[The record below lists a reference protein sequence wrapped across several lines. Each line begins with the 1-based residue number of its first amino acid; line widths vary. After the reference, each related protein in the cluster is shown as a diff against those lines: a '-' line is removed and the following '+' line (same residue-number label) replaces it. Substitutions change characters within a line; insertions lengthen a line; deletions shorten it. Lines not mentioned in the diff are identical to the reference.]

1 MGILCGVVGS
11 QDKNSCSPVSH
22 KLGEDMEQAFI
33 IMQIGN
39 PELDRV
45 CAEAIVPALKAC
57 GFDPK
62 RVDKHN
68 EGGLLKSE
76 IIRFIEG
83 SEIIVADLTNERP
96 NCYLEVGYAMGVD
109 KFRNLILTARDD
121 HNQDSPKFQPG
132 SAKVHFDLIGYDVL
146 FWNAAN
152 LPAFRGELEKRVKRR
167 LSIIGRTG
175 GVAASAWDKD
185 WLDRH
190 SSASRAGLSK
200 VGLTGLMEIR
210 HALSPP
216 KPNVTPSELL
226 QAARQAEIH
235 TFGWPIGVVL
245 DTDQRPRPV
254 SDGILAEIP
263 APNSFDYWSLRR
275 NGDFYLL
282 KSLFEDRYRPECILY
297 DTRII
302 RVTEALLHC
311 ARLYTRLGVPTASMV
326 RFALFHAGLKG
337 RVLSKNVQGVGLARK
352 SIEDEIETETQFAL
366 TEVESNLPQLV
377 KKLVAPLLELFD
389 FFKLRDQEYARLV
402 DGFVAES
409 CRS

>member
-1 MGILCGVVGS
+1 
-11 QDKNSCSPVSH
+11 
-22 KLGEDMEQAFI
+22 MEQAFI

-45 CAEAIVPALKAC
+45 CSEAIVPVLNEC
-57 GFDPK
+57 GLDPK

-83 SEIIVADLTNERP
+83 SEIIVADLTNKRP
-96 NCYLEVGYAMGVD
+96 NCYLEVGCAMGVD

-121 HNQDSPKFQPG
+121 HNQDNPNHKPG

-146 FWNAAN
+146 FWNAGN
-152 LPAFRGELEKRVKRR
+152 LAAFRVELEKRIRR
-167 LSIIGRTG
+167 RRSIIGRSAG
-175 GVAASAWDKD
+175 APASAWDEG

-190 SSASRAGLSK
+190 RAAAREGISK
-200 VGLTGLMEIR
+200 IGLTGLTEVR

-216 KPNVTPSELL
+216 KPNAIASELL
-226 QAARQAEIH
+226 EVAEQAQIH

-245 DTDQRPRPV
+245 HTDQRPRPV

-263 APNSFDYWSLRR
+263 APASYDYWSLRR

-282 KSLFEDRYRPECILY
+282 QSLFEDRHRPGSIFY

-311 ARLYTRLGVPTASMV
+311 ARVYARLGAPATSVV
-326 RFALFHAGLKG
+326 HFAVFHSGLKN
-337 RVLSKNVQGVGLARK
+337 RLLSRAVPGVGLPRK
-352 SIEDEIETETQFAL
+352 SIEAK
-366 TEVESNLPQLV
+366 S
-377 KKLVAPLLELFD
+377 EL
-389 FFKLRDQEYARLV
+389 RY
-402 DGFVAES
+402 S
-409 CRS
+409 SH

>member
-1 MGILCGVVGS
+1 
-11 QDKNSCSPVSH
+11 
-22 KLGEDMEQAFI
+22 MEQAFI

-121 HNQDSPKFQPG
+121 HNQDSPKYQPG

-146 FWNAAN
+146 FWNATN
-152 LPAFRGELEKRVKRR
+152 LLAFRGELEKRVKRR
-167 LSIIGRTG
+167 LSIVGRPG

-190 SSASRAGLSK
+190 KLASRAGLSK
-200 VGLTGLMEIR
+200 VGLTGLVEIR

-216 KPNVTPSELL
+216 KPTGAPSELL
-226 QAARQAEIH
+226 QAAEKAQIH
-235 TFGWPIGVVL
+235 TFGWPIAVVL
-245 DTDQRPRPV
+245 HTDQRPRPV

-263 APNSFDYWSLRR
+263 APGSYDYWSLRR
-275 NGDFYLL
+275 NGDFFLL
-282 KSLFEDRYRPECILY
+282 TSLFEDTHRPGCIFY

-311 ARLYTRLGVPTASMV
+311 ARLYMQLGVPTTSV
-326 RFALFHAGLKG
+326 VHFATHHAGLKD
-337 RVLSKNVQGVGLARK
+337 RVLSKSGPGGVLIPRR
-352 SIEDEIETETQFAL
+352 SIEDEIETEIQFTLA
-366 TEVESNLPQLV
+366 EMESDLPQLV
-377 KKLVAPLLELFD
+377 QKLISPLLELFD

-409 CRS
+409 SRS